1 MKISVEN
8 FSVDI
13 GHYRV
18 NKGESTVQLF
28 FSIPWGKILDSFT
41 ALFITPQSL
50 ELKNQLTFAF
60 FPAVSHLSLMG
71 LLGNRM
77 LLKWVQKVKVC
88 DL

>member
-18 NKGESTVQLF
+18 NKGECTVQLF
-28 FSIPWGKILDSFT
+28 FSIPLGKILDSFT

-60 FPAVSHLSLMG
+60 FPAVSHLNGPLRKQ
-71 LLGNRM
+71 N
-77 LLKWVQKVKVC
+77 VA
-88 DL
+88 